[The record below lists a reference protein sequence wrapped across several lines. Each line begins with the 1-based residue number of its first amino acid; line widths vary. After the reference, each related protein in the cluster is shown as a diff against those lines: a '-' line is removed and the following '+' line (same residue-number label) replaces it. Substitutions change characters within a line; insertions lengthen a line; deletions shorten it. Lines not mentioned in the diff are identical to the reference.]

1 MSMHFVSLCDVLRW
15 SCDFV
20 YLRID
25 DNYNN
30 PEINL
35 TTHRVTPDNVVEL
48 LQRYSTPLEFD
59 VLSLDPKGGSLR
71 LVKICSLLFV
81 HLSRLL
87 DVTSEKLK
95 IVNFE
100 ILQSVDSDIPC
111 FLINGVEVSRF
122 NL

>member
-1 MSMHFVSLCDVLRW
+1 MHFVSLCDVLRC

-59 VLSLDPKGGSLR
+59 VLSLDPRGR
-71 LVKICSLLFV
+71 FAACE
-81 HLSRLL
+81 
-87 DVTSEKLK
+87 DVFAAFCAPFTPPRCNVRKTE
-95 IVNFE
+95 
-100 ILQSVDSDIPC
+100 DC
-111 FLINGVEVSRF
+111 
-122 NL
+122 